1 MGLVF
6 LDTLIEKVI
15 SIVLTIT
22 TYELGSA
29 TRYVYADPPV
39 FVGSNISFWVK
50 IFVCGPNFLVHYP
63 GCLACVVGAVGSSN

>member
-22 TYELGSA
+22 TYELGLA

-39 FVGSNISFWVK
+39 FVAFNIAFWVK
-50 IFVCGPNFLVHYP
+50 IFVCGRNFLVHHP
-63 GCLACVVGAVGSSN
+63 GCLACVIGPVGSSN